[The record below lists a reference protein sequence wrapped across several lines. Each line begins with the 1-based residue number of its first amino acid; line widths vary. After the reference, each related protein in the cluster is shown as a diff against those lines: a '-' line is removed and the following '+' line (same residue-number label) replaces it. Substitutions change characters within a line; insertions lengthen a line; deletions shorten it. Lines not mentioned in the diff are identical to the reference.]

1 MVGRITGLTL
11 VLGGAILACAV
22 GAKADTVRL
31 TTLEW
36 PPYSGS
42 LPDNGFSSIVVR
54 EAFKAMGHTV
64 SVEVLPWQRA
74 VHSAKE
80 EPGVVGYFPEY
91 PAELDGFS
99 LSDPIGESPL
109 GLIVPAGAKIADPSP
124 PGLARLKLG
133 VVNGY
138 VNAKP
143 VGDAIATN
151 GLKPEAV
158 VDDTTN
164 IRKVAAGRIEAAE
177 IDRYVFSYLMRNTA
191 ELQSLQGKI
200 EFGPMLESK
209 TLHVAFNTKP
219 EGRKW
224 AAVFAE
230 GLKKIDVGTLQ
241 KQHLSALAQ

>member
-1 MVGRITGLTL
+1 MQGRSSIL
-11 VLGGAILACAV
+11 GAIVMGVVLSAST
-22 GAKADTVRL
+22 GANADTVRL

-64 SVEVLPWQRA
+64 SIEVLPWQRA
-74 VHSAKE
+74 VHNAKE
-80 EPGVVGYFPEY
+80 EAGVVGYFPEY
-91 PAELDGFS
+91 PADIDGFS
-99 LSDPIGESPL
+99 LSESIGESPL
-109 GLIVPAGAKIADPSP
+109 GLIVPAGGKVPDTTPA
-124 PGLARLKLG
+124 GLARLKLG
-133 VVNGY
+133 VVSGY

-143 VGDAIATN
+143 IGDAVASN

-177 IDRYVFSYLMRNTA
+177 IDRYVFSYLMRNAA
-191 ELQSLQGKI
+191 ELKPLQDKV
-200 EFGPMLESK
+200 EFGPVLESK

-230 GLKKIDVGTLQ
+230 GLKKVDIVSLQ
-241 KQHLSALAQ
+241 KQHLSALGR

>member
-1 MVGRITGLTL
+1 MIGRLIGLTL
-11 VLGGAILACAV
+11 FLAGTVLASAA

-64 SVEVLPWQRA
+64 SIDVLPWQRA

-91 PAELDGFS
+91 PADLDGFA
-99 LSDPIGESPL
+99 LSGPIGDSPL
-109 GLIVPAGAKIADPSP
+109 GLIVPAGARIADTSP
-124 PGLARLKLG
+124 TGLARLKLG

-143 VGDAIATN
+143 VGDAIAAN

-191 ELQSLQGKI
+191 ELKPLQDKV
-200 EFGPMLESK
+200 EFGPLLEAK

-219 EGRKW
+219 EGQKW
-224 AAVFAE
+224 AAIFAE
-230 GLKKIDVGTLQ
+230 GLKKIDIGTLQ
-241 KQHLSALAQ
+241 KQHLSALTQ

>member
-1 MVGRITGLTL
+1 MIGRIAGLGL
-11 VLGGAILACAV
+11 VVAGVLLTATI

-42 LPDNGFSSIVVR
+42 LPDNGFSAIVVR
-54 EAFKAMGHTV
+54 EAFKAMGHNV
-64 SVEVLPWQRA
+64 EIEVLPWQRA
-74 VHSAKE
+74 VHNAKE

-91 PAELDGFS
+91 PADLDGFS
-99 LSDPIGESPL
+99 LSESIGESPL
-109 GLIVPAGAKIADPSP
+109 GLIVPAGASISDTTPA
-124 PGLARLKLG
+124 GLARLKLG
-133 VVNGY
+133 VVSGY

-143 VGDAIATN
+143 VTEAITA

-158 VDDTTN
+158 VDDATN
-164 IRKVAAGRIEAAE
+164 IRKVAAGRIQAAE
-177 IDRYVFSYLMRNTA
+177 IDRYVFSYLMRNSA
-191 ELQSLQGKI
+191 DLQPLQGKV
-200 EFGPMLESK
+200 EFGPALESK

-224 AAVFAE
+224 AAIFAE

-241 KQHLSALAQ
+241 KQHLSSAQ